1 MPKFSTLLVH
11 NPFGK
16 LLSNDDFSSACT
28 KAGKNFLVNRL
39 ANWNGVIYQDFE
51 GKLSPDGGN
60 VFIGTIDA
68 VDQLQEKPEA
78 SKKFQWFLGANDDV
92 FDIDKIH
99 HLDESFNNSRSSSIV
114 TLRELRTAGIS
125 IFRNKGWTNV
135 FIRPVSGWKP
145 FESGVVSILVGLR
158 LLEKLDLD
166 ESIPILVGQD
176 FSKITNYEY
185 RILVHNDGEALT
197 PIIGGV
203 YNYENDVIALPSA
216 PKGAYEFVS
225 KLSKPLEGQLKGLP
239 ALFYADVVEI
249 YGHHS
254 PHTLSTEIPKPV
266 YKIMELSCIHTASP
280 YAIPPKFIIEA
291 IDAVM
296 EGKKPRAWNS

>member
-16 LLSNDDFSSACT
+16 LLSNDDFNSACT
-28 KAGKNFLVNRL
+28 EAGKNFLVNRL

-68 VDQLQEKPEA
+68 VDQLQEKAEA

-99 HLDESFNNSRSSSIV
+99 HLDESFNNSRNSTIV
-114 TLRELRTAGIS
+114 TLRELKTTGIS
-125 IFRNKGWTNV
+125 IFRRRGWTNV

-145 FESGVVSILVGLR
+145 FESGVGAIPCSLGGL
-158 LLEKLDLD
+158 EHLDLD
-166 ESIPILVGQD
+166 ESVQILVGQD
-176 FSKITNYEY
+176 LSECTNYEY
-185 RILVHNDGEALT
+185 RILVHNDGEVLT
-197 PIIGGV
+197 PIIGSTYRYANETNV
-203 YNYENDVIALPSA
+203 LQSA
-216 PKGAYEFVS
+216 AQGAYEFVS
-225 KLSKPLEGQLKGLP
+225 KLSKSLERQLKELP
-239 ALFYADVVEI
+239 TLFYVDVVET
-249 YGHHS
+249 YQHAS
-254 PHTLSTEIPKPV
+254 PHLLSTEFPTPN

-296 EGKKPRAWNS
+296 DGKKPRAWNS